1 MDAKKHV
8 TLETLPPLLILH
20 LKRLVYDAKGIQKNS
35 KVIEYTTSL
44 DIRPGKN
51 LSISVDLTILSFLVD
66 IVSPTRRTKNSIK
79 YHLYGGK
86 FSLRICV
93 CVF

>member
-1 MDAKKHV
+1 MKQITLVETVSVFSETRGGIVDAKKHV

-44 DIRPGKN
+44 DIRPGE
-51 LSISVDLTILSFLVD
+51 SFLNY
-66 IVSPTRRTKNSIK
+66 S
-79 YHLYGGK
+79 
-86 FSLRICV
+86 
-93 CVF
+93 